1 MLVRLSG
8 DSPLH
13 LQIYQAFRE
22 AILEG
27 RLAPGARLPSSR
39 GEARSLGVSRNVV
52 LQAYAQLVAE
62 GYLTGSV
69 GSGTYVATELPE
81 VTLGGPAHRSRSD
94 GQSSSKVRLSAY
106 GARAANASTFSS
118 RKRVRYDFAYGV
130 SRPDDTT
137 LRQWQ
142 RALRKA
148 GERPSLD
155 YGPPEGESSLR
166 EAIAAHLFKNR
177 GVRCSASEVVVTSG
191 SQQALSL
198 ISRMFF
204 EPGDAVVVEEP
215 SYQGARHLFE
225 SDGLRVLAHPVDQ
238 DGLDIGTSGPDARA
252 CYVTPSHQFPTG
264 VTMPLA
270 RRLRILA
277 WAEARDAV
285 VIEDDYD
292 SEYRYEGRPL
302 EAIQRL
308 DSHGRVIYVGTF
320 SKVLF
325 PAVRLGFVVLPPS
338 LVATFI
344 KTKWL
349 ADRHSPRLEQ
359 RALAEL
365 IASGTFEQHQ
375 RRARARNA
383 SRRAALMEALASE
396 LGGAVELSGAN
407 AGIHLLAWLTSVPL
421 SGLDQIVEKAL
432 AEGVG
437 LYPVSPYY
445 TSTPPRAG
453 LLFGYGNLEEGDI
466 REGIRRF
473 ARVLRSLV

>member
-1 MLVRLSG
+1 MLVRLG
-8 DSPLH
+8 GAAPLH

-39 GEARSLGVSRNVV
+39 AEARSLGVSRNVI

-69 GSGTYVATELPE
+69 GSGTYVANEIPE
-81 VTLGGPAHRSRSD
+81 VSLRAPARHGHPRKEGPSRIH
-94 GQSSSKVRLSAY
+94 LSAY
-106 GARAANASTFSS
+106 GKRAADATILPN
-118 RKRVRYDFAYGV
+118 RERVRYNFAYGV

-148 GERPSLD
+148 GERLSLD

-204 EPGDAVVVEEP
+204 EPGDAVIVEEP
-215 SYQGARHLFE
+215 SYQGARYLFE
-225 SDGLRVLAHPVDQ
+225 SDGLRVLAHPVDE
-238 DGLDIGTSGPDARA
+238 DGFDIGTPGPEARA

-270 RRLRILA
+270 RRLKILA

-308 DSHGRVIYVGTF
+308 DRHGRVIYVGTF

-325 PAVRLGFVVLPPS
+325 PAIRIGFVVLPPS

-349 ADRHSPRLEQ
+349 ADRHSPRFEQ

-365 IASGTFEQHQ
+365 IASGAFEQHQ

-383 SRRAALMEALASE
+383 SRRAALMEALTNE

-407 AGIHLLAWLTSVPL
+407 AGIHLVAWLTSVPL
-421 SGLDQIVEKAL
+421 SGLDPIVEKAL

-445 TSTPPRAG
+445 AATPPRGG
-453 LLFGYGNLEEGDI
+453 LLFGYGNLDEDDI

-473 ARVLRSLV
+473 ARTLRS